1 MTQAPEH
8 DDNTA
13 PPASTGEESPVV
25 AIVGMVLGAVT
36 SVLGFFIWWA
46 FSTRDQQDRLFKF
59 IFEGL
64 LFKPYLYGPILL
76 YTAVVL
82 GVAFVHKAFR
92 FIAGFMTG
100 LFLGTLPFFG
110 EPCLYGLLFLL
121 YAFGGGIPVW
131 SGSPN
136 VEKYDQLVLRALY
149 STVLFALSAV
159 FLIGTGGLL
168 ISACVTPR
176 GLKRNMAKFGG
187 RLVRPSFLF
196 LWAGFLFRKAYVLIT
211 DCIASKRRSG
221 ERKGGLA
228 HASSAIISS
237 IASRGA
243 QPQRSKE
250 SAEHT
255 IIKWIVVLIVF
266 AVVPK
271 TFTIL
276 YYAYSFESPPW
287 PQYLIG
293 ILIASVIA
301 YRVIR

>member
-8 DDNTA
+8 DDHTA

-25 AIVGMVLGAVT
+25 AIVGMVLGAV
-36 SVLGFFIWWA
+36 SFVLGFFIWRA
-46 FSTRDQQDRLFKF
+46 VSTHDQQGRLFEF
-59 IFEGL
+59 ILEGSF
-64 LFKPYLYGPILL
+64 FKPNLYGPISL

-82 GVAFVHKAFR
+82 GVAFLHKAFR

-100 LFLGTLPFFG
+100 LFLGTFPFLGVYGAFALLMGIAMGYRMLHLP
-110 EPCLYGLLFLL
+110 
-121 YAFGGGIPVW
+121 
-131 SGSPN
+131 
-136 VEKYDQLVLRALY
+136 
-149 STVLFALSAV
+149 VLFAV
-159 FLIGTGGLL
+159 FLIGAAGLL

-176 GLKRNMAKFGG
+176 RLKRNMAKFGG
-187 RLVRPSFLF
+187 RLVRSSFLF
-196 LWAGFLFRKAYVLIT
+196 LWVGFLFRKAYVLIT

-228 HASSAIISS
+228 QASSAIISS

-276 YYAYSFESPPW
+276 YYAYYFEPLQW

-293 ILIASVIA
+293 IMIASVIA

>member
-1 MTQAPEH
+1 MTQATEH
-8 DDNTA
+8 DDHTA
-13 PPASTGEESPVV
+13 PPASTVEESPVV

-46 FSTRDQQDRLFKF
+46 FSTRDQQVRLFKF

-100 LFLGTLPFFG
+100 LFLGTFPFFV

-121 YAFGGGIPVW
+121 YAFFGGIPVW
-131 SGSPN
+131 SGP
-136 VEKYDQLVLRALY
+136 LY
-149 STVLFALSAV
+149 STGLFTLFAV
-159 FLIGTGGLL
+159 FLIGTAGLL

-176 GLKRNMAKFGG
+176 RLKSKIAEFGG
-187 RLVRPSFLF
+187 MLVRLS
-196 LWAGFLFRKAYVLIT
+196 T
-211 DCIASKRRSG
+211 DCIASKRSRG
-221 ERKGGLA
+221 EREGGLLQA
-228 HASSAIISS
+228 ESAFISS
-237 IASRGA
+237 IASRGV

-250 SAEHT
+250 SAGHT
-255 IIKWIVVLIVF
+255 IIKWIVVLLVF

-276 YYAYSFESPPW
+276 YYAYYFEPLQW

-293 ILIASVIA
+293 IMIASVIA

>member
-1 MTQAPEH
+1 MDLPYWSDRLYEPATAPGFYMTQAPEH
-8 DDNTA
+8 DDRTA

-36 SVLGFFIWWA
+36 FVLGFFIWRA
-46 FSTRDQQDRLFKF
+46 VSTHDQQGRLFKF
-59 IFEGL
+59 IFEGVF
-64 LFKPYLYGPILL
+64 FKPYLYGPILL

-100 LFLGTLPFFG
+100 LFLGTFPFLGLDGAF
-110 EPCLYGLLFLL
+110 GLLM
-121 YAFGGGIPVW
+121 GIGLGYRMLHLP
-131 SGSPN
+131 
-136 VEKYDQLVLRALY
+136 
-149 STVLFALSAV
+149 VLFAV

-176 GLKRNMAKFGG
+176 WLKRNMANFGG

-196 LWAGFLFRKAYVLIT
+196 LWAGFLFRIVYVLIT

-221 ERKGGLA
+221 ECKGGLA
-228 HASSAIISS
+228 QASSAIISS

-243 QPQRSKE
+243 QPQRWKE

-266 AVVPK
+266 AVVPQ
-271 TFTIL
+271 TFTTL
-276 YYAYSFESPPW
+276 CLAYSFESPPW

>member
-1 MTQAPEH
+1 MTQSPEH
-8 DDNTA
+8 DDHTA

-36 SVLGFFIWWA
+36 FVLGFLIWRA
-46 FSTRDQQDRLFKF
+46 FSTQDQQGRLLNF
-59 IFEGL
+59 ILDGL
-64 LFKPYLYGPILL
+64 LYKPNLYGPILL
-76 YTAVVL
+76 FTAVVL
-82 GVAFVHKAFR
+82 GVAFLHKAFR

-100 LFLGTLPFFG
+100 LFLGTFPFFG
-110 EPCLYGLLFLL
+110 VLCALVLLFMGLAWDGISL
-121 YAFGGGIPVW
+121 GLAGGG
-131 SGSPN
+131 GTPN
-136 VEKYDQLVLRALY
+136 VEERHQRVLRTL
-149 STVLFALSAV
+149 SLTVLFAV
-159 FLIGTGGLL
+159 FLIGTAGLL

-176 GLKRNMAKFGG
+176 RLKRNMAKFGG

-221 ERKGGLA
+221 EREGGLA
-228 HASSAIISS
+228 QAASAFISS

-250 SAEHT
+250 SAGHT

-276 YYAYSFESPPW
+276 YYAYYFEPLRW

-293 ILIASVIA
+293 IMIASVIA

>member
-8 DDNTA
+8 DDPTA

-36 SVLGFFIWWA
+36 SVLGFFIWSA
-46 FSTRDQQDRLFKF
+46 FSTRDQQDRLCKF

-100 LFLGTLPFFG
+100 LFLGTFPFFV
-110 EPCLYGLLFLL
+110 EPCVYGLLFLL
-121 YAFGGGIPVW
+121 YAFAGG
-131 SGSPN
+131 N
-136 VEKYDQLVLRALY
+136 QLVLRALY
-149 STVLFALSAV
+149 STGLFTLFAV
-159 FLIGTGGLL
+159 FLIGTAGLL

-176 GLKRNMAKFGG
+176 RLKSKIAEFGG
-187 RLVRPSFLF
+187 RLVRPSFSF
-196 LWAGFLFRKAYVLIT
+196 LWAGSLFRKAYVLIT

-221 ERKGGLA
+221 EREGGLLQA
-228 HASSAIISS
+228 ASVVISS
-237 IASRGA
+237 IASRGV

-250 SAEHT
+250 SAGHR

-266 AVVPK
+266 AMVPQ
-271 TFTIL
+271 TFTML
-276 YYAYSFESPPW
+276 YYAYSFEPPPW

-293 ILIASVIA
+293 IMIASVIA